1 MKVLVVGSGGREHA
15 LAWKISQSDKVKKIY
30 AAPGNAGISKIA
42 TCIPI
47 KADDIASLLSFARQ
61 ESIDLTVVGPEAPLA
76 AGIGDAFREA
86 GLTIFGPSKSAAQIE
101 SSKIFAKKM
110 MDKYGIPTG
119 EAHIFDNPRDAIGF
133 VKDRDYPVV
142 IKADGLAAG
151 KGVVV
156 VSSPEEARDAIRKM
170 MIDRVFGQA
179 GERILIEEFLEGEE
193 ASFLALTDGRNVLS
207 LPLARDYKRVYDGD
221 RGPNTGGMGSYS
233 PVPSI
238 SDDTYRKIET
248 QIIIPIIE
256 ALNAEGYPYEGVIY
270 AGLMITEDGPKVLEF
285 NCRFGDPETQPLLM
299 RMNTDLIEII
309 EVIIRRKLDKIRS
322 GWSEKA
328 ATCVVLASGGY
339 PGKYEKGKV
348 ITGLDEVEG
357 MEDIEVFHA
366 GTAIADGKV
375 VTAGGRVL
383 GVTALGS
390 DIRDAALKAYKA
402 IEKIH
407 FEGMHYR
414 KDIGLNREC

>member
-1 MKVLVVGSGGREHA
+1 MKVLVVGGGGREHA
-15 LAWKISQSDKVKKIY
+15 LAWKVSRSKKVKKLY
-30 AAPGNAGISKIA
+30 AAPGNAGISRIA
-42 TCIPI
+42 TCIPV
-47 KADDIASLLSFARQ
+47 KAEDISSLLSFARQ

-76 AGIGDAFREA
+76 AGIVDAFRGE
-86 GLTIFGPSKSAAQIE
+86 GLKIFGPTRAAARIE
-101 SSKIFAKKM
+101 ASKIFAKRI

-119 EAHIFDNPRDAIGF
+119 EAHIFDTPEEAVRF
-133 VKDRDYPVV
+133 VKNKDYPVV

-156 VSSPEEARDAIRKM
+156 ASSFKEARDAIEKIM
-170 MIDRVFGQA
+170 VDRIFGQA

-193 ASFLALTDGRNVLS
+193 ASFLAFTDGRSVLS

-221 RGPNTGGMGSYS
+221 KGPNTGGMGSYS
-233 PVPSI
+233 PVPTI
-238 SDDTYRKIET
+238 SNDTYRRIET

-285 NCRFGDPETQPLLM
+285 NCRFGDPEAQPLLM
-299 RMNTDLIEII
+299 RMNTDLVEIMEAVI
-309 EVIIRRKLDKIRS
+309 NRELDEVRAE
-322 GWSEKA
+322 WNEKA
-328 ATCVVLASGGY
+328 ATCVILASGGY

-348 ITGLDEVEG
+348 ITGLEEVEG
-357 MEDIEVFHA
+357 MEDVEVFHA
-366 GTAIADGKV
+366 GTALWDGKI

-383 GVTALGS
+383 GVTALGM
-390 DIRDAALKAYKA
+390 DVRDAARRAYEA
-402 IEKIH
+402 IGKIY

-414 KDIGLNREC
+414 KDIGLDRHE